1 MAHRYVAG
9 DAHRCGESHR
19 LREACRE
26 RCAACLRVRCPTSQR
41 LLYLVPASLTLSVT
55 VETAS
60 NLSRSTRVPYPHL
73 SRSAKDQPVAT
84 HNSDSRTDFSHTN
97 TTQRVKSVK
106 KKQPERSRGSRRRIS
121 RRHGTRAAPR
131 TPRSPHAPQQPARA
145 PATWSRSRLRG
156 RAARRAALW
165 CGARVRV
172 CRDSRVC
179 ESCESV

>member
-84 HNSDSRTDFSHTN
+84 HNSESDSALPHVTLPTQTRHNQLTQAERHRKNSTSSRTVTHTRHPDTAHTRIHNTRARKSQKCEKRAPDSRDTN
-97 TTQRVKSVK
+97 IRTQSLHDASYRDSG
-106 KKQPERSRGSRRRIS
+106 Q
-121 RRHGTRAAPR
+121 
-131 TPRSPHAPQQPARA
+131 RA
-145 PATWSRSRLRG
+145 PARPG
-156 RAARRAALW
+156 
-165 CGARVRV
+165 
-172 CRDSRVC
+172 
-179 ESCESV
+179 